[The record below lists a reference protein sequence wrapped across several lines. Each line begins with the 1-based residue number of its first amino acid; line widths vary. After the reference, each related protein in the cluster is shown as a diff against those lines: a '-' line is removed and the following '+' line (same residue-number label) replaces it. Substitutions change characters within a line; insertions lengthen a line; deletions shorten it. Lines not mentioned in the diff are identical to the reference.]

1 MLILYC
7 GNASDG
13 EECRCHGVIDFEGS
27 ESRIVSQGEANWRFC
42 PPMTRVTLDSRI
54 DTQPTSNP
62 GAAGLINTNFIRVDS
77 RARPW

>member
-1 MLILYC
+1 MASSILRATNL
-7 GNASDG
+7 GLSPKEKPIGGFA
-13 EECRCHGVIDFEGS
+13 
-27 ESRIVSQGEANWRFC
+27 